1 MCIGTRDKGNAEEV
15 WTGNVRGYIG
25 DRVAECGKLASKPPA
40 KQPAA
45 AVARAP
51 KQTPEQLARAE
62 IKERCSQRRNRY
74 VLGMLKDEETEEQMY
89 PRETPFD
96 TLRRVR
102 RSAAAV

>member
-1 MCIGTRDKGNAEEV
+1 MRN
-15 WTGNVRGYIG
+15 
-25 DRVAECGKLASKPPA
+25 LASKPPA